1 MKTFDDV
8 LAAAVARTSRV
19 GRTLQ
24 PGECQ
29 SPTGNRCTL
38 CHAVTIDYEEE
49 IRIKREALR
58 AFWGTH
64 LPQQALASLVASPL
78 GRGYRTVTKRRVFPY
93 RGSVRL
99 GLIAPTEQGSY
110 RPINVERCAIEPD
123 SHAAIY
129 KKVQELIEKPYAKY
143 LAAVLGYVIIKG
155 SYTEQTVILNVRAI
169 DAEVTRAANT
179 LSKSLTHA
187 IPGITGIFFY
197 KDSSDGRYYLGS
209 GNAQGLR
216 KVHGKAE
223 IYQRISGKSFLYSP
237 LSFSQTNASIVDL
250 FVARAG
256 ELLELK
262 RDARLYDLFCG
273 YGLFALC
280 LNDKVESVQ
289 GIDNAA
295 ESISA
300 AIANAK
306 RQKATNVRFTRSAI
320 TVETLPRLL
329 ASARQNDVILLDPPR
344 SGTGEGVI
352 ECLAARNPARVLH
365 IFCNVDLMPA
375 ELARWKQSGYL
386 VTRAVPFD
394 MFPGTASVE
403 VMVLLTRA

>member
-1 MKTFDDV
+1 VD
-8 LAAAVARTSRV
+8 
-19 GRTLQ
+19 
-24 PGECQ
+24 
-29 SPTGNRCTL
+29 
-38 CHAVTIDYEEE
+38 
-49 IRIKREALR
+49 
-58 AFWGTH
+58 
-64 LPQQALASLVASPL
+64 
-78 GRGYRTVTKRRVFPY
+78 
-93 RGSVRL
+93 
-99 GLIAPTEQGSY
+99 
-110 RPINVERCAIEPD
+110 RCAIEPD

-155 SYTEQTVILNVRAI
+155 NYTEQTVILNVRAI

-216 KVHGKAE
+216 KVHGNAE

-320 TVETLPRLL
+320 TVGTLPRLL